1 MRPLPKD
8 RMNLLRRKSEDG
20 LQLVLDAATIKMVNC
35 EVNSKEWNDCMK
47 DVSNIKALMG
57 DKPKRIDPNTVILS
71 ATNLAGIL
79 LIINHE
85 RLNVITTKALG
96 FILKAR

>member
-1 MRPLPKD
+1 MP
-8 RMNLLRRKSEDG
+8 LLRRKSEIK
-20 LQLVLDAATIKMVNC
+20 LQLALDIAINNLLNC
-35 EVNSKEWNDCMK
+35 EPDTKEWKDCLD
-47 DVSNIKALMG
+47 DVNTIGKLLG
-57 DKPKRIDPNTVILS
+57 DKPKPVDLNTVILS

-96 FILKAR
+96 FILKPR

>member
-1 MRPLPKD
+1 MKH
-8 RMNLLRRKSEDG
+8 LRRKSETG
-20 LQLVLDAATIKMVNC
+20 LKLALDVAIGKLLTCEKESKDWDTCLADVQTIAK
-35 EVNSKEWNDCMK
+35 
-47 DVSNIKALMG
+47 LLG
-57 DKPKRIDPNTVILS
+57 DKPKPIDPNTVILS
-71 ATNLAGIL
+71 ATNLVGIL